1 MGFPLTEEQRAVVDD
16 RGGGLLVAAAAGSG
30 KTRVLVERLMRRVQ
44 EEGADIDRFL
54 VITYTKAAAAELRG
68 RIAQELSARLAET
81 PGDRHLR
88 RQAMLLY
95 QTQIS
100 TIHAFCAQLL
110 REHGHLLDLEA
121 DLRLCDES
129 EAGVLMLQ
137 AMDQVLEERYEAIG
151 PESDFA
157 CLLDTMSAGRDD
169 SRLVEIAL
177 DIYNKVQSH
186 PDPHAWLAEQG
197 GAFDLEGITD
207 VGETV
212 WGRLLLDQA
221 REQVGYWRTRME
233 EALELCQGDE
243 KLSRGYAPSLA
254 ETLADLEVFE
264 TALSQ
269 GWDRA
274 AEKSAVSFPR
284 LGAVRGCEDP
294 AAQERIKAI
303 REACKK
309 RLGKLAERFA
319 DGSGQLLDDL
329 RAVAPAV
336 RGLFALVEDFSAAYT
351 ALKRRRR
358 LLDFSDLEHLAI
370 RLLRESDGSP
380 TELAQLV
387 GSRYIEVM
395 VDEYQDT
402 NEAQNAIF
410 DAISGGG
417 RRLFM
422 VGDVK
427 QSIYRFRLADPTI
440 FLGKYRTFKPREE
453 ASEGE
458 DRRILL
464 TRNFRSRPQVLE
476 GANFLFR
483 SIMSVPFGEMDYTA
497 DEALY
502 PGAEFPGRQ
511 EDYAVELDALDL
523 SGAEP
528 EGEGEKVP
536 RDLLEARFAARRIR
550 ALLDGG
556 FQVADGAG
564 GTRPLEPGDVVIL
577 LRSPN
582 TVLRHY
588 ARALGE
594 QGLAWEAEGGE
605 DFLTSTE
612 VSVALSCLRIVDNP
626 RQDVPLISVLR
637 SPVWG
642 FSADRLAQIRSAA
655 PDTDFYGALLADGGA
670 DVGEFLEELDR
681 LRDLSCDM
689 SCHQLLW
696 EVYDRF
702 AMLGIFSAMGDGETR
717 RGNLLALAECARQF
731 ESAGHKGLYGFLS
744 YLDRV
749 MNAGG
754 RLSAPSPAGEGGG
767 VRILSIHRS
776 KGLEFP
782 VVFLCGLARRLNRED
797 MQKPMLFHPKL
808 GVGPKGLDQER
819 MVEYTTLARQ
829 AVAAQL
835 EREMMAEELR
845 LLYVA
850 MTRAREKLVLT
861 CALTGGARDLRR
873 LAEDA
878 ACPVDPQAL
887 LTTQSAAQWVLLP
900 VLARPDAG
908 ALRRAMERDVPLTAS
923 DCGPAWDIRWVDG
936 GDLAAAP
943 TFRRAAAAAEEPKAE
958 GPDPAALAE
967 RLSWRYPHQADTLIP
982 SKLTATQLKGRNL
995 DQEAAEAAP
1004 QPPRPI
1010 LFPRPRFAVE
1020 ALGLTAA
1027 QKGTALHLVMQFID
1041 FSRAATKKGAAEE
1054 IRRLVREA
1062 VITPQQGEAADPA
1075 RIAALFS
1082 SPLGRELLASDT
1094 LQREFKFSILVP
1106 ARDYYPQAGEGEE
1119 VLLQGVVDCWFE
1131 TLEGITVVDF
1141 KTDRIT
1147 VEDLPARAESYR
1159 SQLTAYSRA
1168 LEEITGR
1175 PVVRKVLWFFRLDR
1189 AVEL

>member
-1 MGFPLTEEQRAVVDD
+1 
-16 RGGGLLVAAAAGSG
+16 
-30 KTRVLVERLMRRVQ
+30 
-44 EEGADIDRFL
+44 
-54 VITYTKAAAAELRG
+54 
-68 RIAQELSARLAET
+68 
-81 PGDRHLR
+81 
-88 RQAMLLY
+88 
-95 QTQIS
+95 
-100 TIHAFCAQLL
+100 
-110 REHGHLLDLEA
+110 
-121 DLRLCDES
+121 
-129 EAGVLMLQ
+129 
-137 AMDQVLEERYEAIG
+137 
-151 PESDFA
+151 
-157 CLLDTMSAGRDD
+157 
-169 SRLVEIAL
+169 
-177 DIYNKVQSH
+177 
-186 PDPHAWLAEQG
+186 
-197 GAFDLEGITD
+197 
-207 VGETV
+207 
-212 WGRLLLDQA
+212 
-221 REQVGYWRTRME
+221 
-233 EALELCQGDE
+233 
-243 KLSRGYAPSLA
+243 
-254 ETLADLEVFE
+254 
-264 TALSQ
+264 
-269 GWDRA
+269 
-274 AEKSAVSFPR
+274 
-284 LGAVRGCEDP
+284 
-294 AAQERIKAI
+294 
-303 REACKK
+303 
-309 RLGKLAERFA
+309 
-319 DGSGQLLDDL
+319 
-329 RAVAPAV
+329 
-336 RGLFALVEDFSAAYT
+336 
-351 ALKRRRR
+351 
-358 LLDFSDLEHLAI
+358 
-370 RLLRESDGSP
+370 
-380 TELAQLV
+380 
-387 GSRYIEVM
+387 
-395 VDEYQDT
+395 
-402 NEAQNAIF
+402 
-410 DAISGGG
+410 
-417 RRLFM
+417 
-422 VGDVK
+422 
-427 QSIYRFRLADPTI
+427 
-440 FLGKYRTFKPREE
+440 
-453 ASEGE
+453 
-458 DRRILL
+458 
-464 TRNFRSRPQVLE
+464 
-476 GANFLFR
+476 
-483 SIMSVPFGEMDYTA
+483 
-497 DEALY
+497 
-502 PGAEFPGRQ
+502 
-511 EDYAVELDALDL
+511 
-523 SGAEP
+523 
-528 EGEGEKVP
+528 
-536 RDLLEARFAARRIR
+536 
-550 ALLDGG
+550 
-556 FQVADGAG
+556 
-564 GTRPLEPGDVVIL
+564 
-577 LRSPN
+577 
-582 TVLRHY
+582 
-588 ARALGE
+588 
-594 QGLAWEAEGGE
+594 
-605 DFLTSTE
+605 
-612 VSVALSCLRIVDNP
+612 
-626 RQDVPLISVLR
+626 
-637 SPVWG
+637 
-642 FSADRLAQIRSAA
+642 
-655 PDTDFYGALLADGGA
+655 
-670 DVGEFLEELDR
+670 
-681 LRDLSCDM
+681 
-689 SCHQLLW
+689 
-696 EVYDRF
+696 
-702 AMLGIFSAMGDGETR
+702 
-717 RGNLLALAECARQF
+717 
-731 ESAGHKGLYGFLS
+731 
-744 YLDRV
+744 

-754 RLSAPSPAGEGGG
+754 RLSAPNPAGEGGG

-850 MTRAREKLVLT
+850 MTRAKEKLVLT

-908 ALRRAMERDVPLTAS
+908 ALRRAMERDVPLTTS

-943 TFRRAAAAAEEPKAE
+943 TFRRMAAAAEEPKAE

-1010 LFPRPRFAVE
+1010 LFPRPRFAAE

-1147 VEDLPARAESYR
+1147 GEDLPARAESYR